1 MIRKALITAALL
13 LVSYSAYIAFLAPAS
28 WAGSQHEWQDNLIK
42 AENFIYSERDSFE
55 HVILGSSLSCRLSMR
70 DLPEMY
76 NLSFAGHSVL
86 DGIEVILRSGKKVR
100 NVYIET
106 NYPEKPEEAKF
117 VQSLFSA
124 LYYPRKY
131 LHALRDDKRPL
142 SIIGTKLSKSLT
154 SRVTDRIQLM
164 TARSGDSDPKP
175 MGFTRQLTDI
185 RSQTYSQ
192 TPDDSLLAQSLRN
205 LRERI
210 NLLEERGTKVVFFEL
225 PVNQRLIYLASPS
238 LTRSRYLEWFPAT
251 RYRHIPL
258 PDSLDYVTTDGIHM
272 NREDASRYTK
282 YFKEQVFGQPQR

>member
-1 MIRKALITAALL
+1 MIRKALITSAVL
-13 LVSYSAYIAFLAPAS
+13 LVSYSVYVAFLAPAS
-28 WAGSQHEWQDNLIK
+28 WTGSQHEWQDNLIK
-42 AENFIYSERDSFE
+42 AENFIYNERDSFE
-55 HVILGSSLSCRLSMR
+55 HVILGSSLSYRLSMR

-86 DGIEVILRSGKKVR
+86 DGIEVILRSGKHVR

-106 NYPEKPEEAKF
+106 NFPDKPEDVKF
-117 VQSLFSA
+117 IESLFSV

-142 SIIGTKLSKSLT
+142 SIIGTKLSKNLT

-164 TARSGDSDPKP
+164 TARPGDVDSKSRV
-175 MGFTRQLTDI
+175 FTRELTDI
-185 RSQTYSQ
+185 RSHTYAQ
-192 TPDDSLLAQSLRN
+192 TPDDSLLVLSLRT

-210 NLLEERGTKVVFFEL
+210 SLLEQRGTRVVLFEM
-225 PVNQRLIYLASPS
+225 PVNQRLIHMANPT
-238 LTRSRYLEWFPAT
+238 LTRTRYLEWFPVA

-272 NREDASRYTK
+272 NREDAYRYTR
-282 YFKEQVFGQPQR
+282 YFRDKVFGQQ